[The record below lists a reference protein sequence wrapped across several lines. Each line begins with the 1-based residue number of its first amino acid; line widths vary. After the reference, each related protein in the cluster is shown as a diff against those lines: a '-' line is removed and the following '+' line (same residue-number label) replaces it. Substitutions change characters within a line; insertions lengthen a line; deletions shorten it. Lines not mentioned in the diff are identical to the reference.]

1 MYAITLVVE
10 RSEQVDLVVMCKC
23 SYIYS
28 IEWKIFRISVML
40 KSDRSE
46 EMKANYEIYL
56 CQLRAKKIK
65 EVRIQSIKR

>member
-1 MYAITLVVE
+1 
-10 RSEQVDLVVMCKC
+10 
-23 SYIYS
+23 
-28 IEWKIFRISVML
+28 ML

-46 EMKANYEIYL
+46 EMKANYEMYL